1 MTREHVPNEAAPDP
15 AEGGVEGER
24 GISSITSPGSSRLND
39 KNKKALVAAGHRPEE
54 ARELL
59 WEVVQ
64 AWPLLLA

>member
-39 KNKKALVAAGHRPEE
+39 KNKKVSSNRHPMYAPIDIVDR
-54 ARELL
+54 
-59 WEVVQ
+59 
-64 AWPLLLA
+64 